1 MIMIMM
7 MLHVARAFPFSPGK
21 VLLVKKPLTSS
32 IRDTGDPP
40 HSLSETLFC

>member
-7 MLHVARAFPFSPGK
+7 LHVAHSFPFSPGK

-32 IRDTGDPP
+32 IRDPGDPP
-40 HSLSETLFC
+40 HSLSETLSC